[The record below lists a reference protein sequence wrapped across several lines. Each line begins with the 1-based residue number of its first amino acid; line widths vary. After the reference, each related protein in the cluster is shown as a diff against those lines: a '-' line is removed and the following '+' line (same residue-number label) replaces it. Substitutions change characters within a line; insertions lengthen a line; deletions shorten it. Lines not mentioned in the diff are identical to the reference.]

1 MKSIYK
7 QWTFLYRSINKHI
20 TSFIVLLLVEV
31 LESCVMKVVTEAN
44 AKWESYL
51 GTIQSITFGSLATD
65 FLSFT
70 ILYNYIVPIS
80 LYVTIGKNHVFVIL
94 SSP

>member
-1 MKSIYK
+1 
-7 QWTFLYRSINKHI
+7 
-20 TSFIVLLLVEV
+20 
-31 LESCVMKVVTEAN
+31 MKVITEAN

-80 LYVTIGKNHVFVIL
+80 LYVTIGKNHVFFL
-94 SSP
+94 SFLRPKNIFAARYQIIIVQNCNSID

>member
-1 MKSIYK
+1 
-7 QWTFLYRSINKHI
+7 
-20 TSFIVLLLVEV
+20 
-31 LESCVMKVVTEAN
+31 MKVVTEAN

-80 LYVTIGKNHVFVIL
+80 LYVTIGKNHVFL
-94 SSP
+94 SFLRAKNIFAARYQIIIVQNSNSID